1 MLLINLFQQVGR
13 KEFQF
18 IQRCGAQMG
27 LLLGCAQMGLYFIT
41 KGIPWMPWLLL
52 PLSGLII
59 GNFTNWLAIKMI
71 FRPLHPHKLC
81 GGLVNIQGLFLKRQ
95 KQVAEEL
102 ASTLADTCVNAES
115 MIRYLVSSPG
125 YDQTL
130 EIFEKHTS
138 AACDEI
144 LGYARSFAPMAV
156 GADRWTNL
164 KKEVTTGF
172 LEELPNHSSQ
182 FLKFVD
188 HALQIEDTLA
198 VRLSSLPPDQFEG
211 MLHPAFQEDEWMLIL
226 LGGVLGVVV
235 GLLQAAILGK

>member
-1 MLLINLFQQVGR
+1 
-13 KEFQF
+13 
-18 IQRCGAQMG
+18 MG
-27 LLLGCAQMGLYFIT
+27 GFLLGCAQMGLYFIT
-41 KGIPWMPWLLL
+41 KSITWMPWVLL

-71 FRPLHPHKLC
+71 FRPLHPHKSC

-95 KQVAEEL
+95 KQVAKEL
-102 ASTLADTCVNAES
+102 ASMLTDTCVNAES
-115 MIRYLVSSPG
+115 MIRYLVSSSG
-125 YDQTL
+125 YEQAL
-130 EIFEKHTS
+130 EIFDKHTG

-144 LGYARSFAPMAV
+144 LGYAKNLAPIAV

-164 KKEVTTGF
+164 KKEVTTGL
-172 LEELPNHSSQ
+172 LEELPNHSDQ

-188 HALQIEDTLA
+188 HALQIEETLA
-198 VRLSSLPPDQFEG
+198 VRLANLPPDEFEG

-235 GLLQAAILGK
+235 GVVQAAVLGN